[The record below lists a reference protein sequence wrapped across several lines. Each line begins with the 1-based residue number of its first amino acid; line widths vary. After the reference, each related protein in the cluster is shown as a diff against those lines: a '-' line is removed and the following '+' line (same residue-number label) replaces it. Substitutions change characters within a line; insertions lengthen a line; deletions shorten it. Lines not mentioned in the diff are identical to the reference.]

1 MSAAELHYQ
10 LGVKSEWIALWSADQ
25 IDEHCLLV
33 VLSGFRSDGG
43 R

>member
-10 LGVKSEWIALWSADQ
+10 LGVKSEWIALRSADQ